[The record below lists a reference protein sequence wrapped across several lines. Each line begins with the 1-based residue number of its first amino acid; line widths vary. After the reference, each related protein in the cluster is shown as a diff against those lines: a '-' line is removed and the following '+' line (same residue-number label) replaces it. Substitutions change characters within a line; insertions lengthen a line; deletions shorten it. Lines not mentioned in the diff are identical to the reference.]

1 MPGVL
6 DSYKEAAAKVGFDK
20 TSDFRST
27 YVRDAKYC
35 VAKVIWLIWKQK
47 QFLRHS
53 FGFNSILILL
63 LLFFS
68 CRSFG
73 YLLINHLRNVRDVS
87 LKRKLTKRL
96 VEGGETKRIGDNKLL
111 IARLLS
117 FKVSGTISGIS
128 FAWQKA
134 KLFFVQRKKNLLSTA
149 YFHFVF
155 WFL

>member
-20 TSDFRST
+20 SSDFLST
-27 YVRDAKYC
+27 YIIDAKYF
-35 VAKVIWLIWKQK
+35 VAMVNMKTKTIFETHFWFQQYSYFTFTV
-47 QFLRHS
+47 
-53 FGFNSILILL
+53 
-63 LLFFS
+63 FFR
-68 CRSFG
+68 RSLG

-96 VEGGETKRIGDNKLL
+96 VEGRETKRIGDNKLL

-117 FKVSGTISGIS
+117 FKVSSTISGIF